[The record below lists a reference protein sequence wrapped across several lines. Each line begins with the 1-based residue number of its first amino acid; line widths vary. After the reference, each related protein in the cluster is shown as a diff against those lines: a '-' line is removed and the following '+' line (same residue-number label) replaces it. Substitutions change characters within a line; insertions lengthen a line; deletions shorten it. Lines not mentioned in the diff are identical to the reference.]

1 MGHSFEIMILYT
13 VYASKYICKEQQLQ
27 TRIQMQT
34 TSKQICGLLMLSV
47 LIKSQ
52 KMLLA
57 HGANR

>member
-34 TSKQICGLLMLSV
+34 LEV
-47 LIKSQ
+47 IKMENAKKKKRLVGY
-52 KMLLA
+52 KMVKLD
-57 HGANR
+57 NK

>member
-34 TSKQICGLLMLSV
+34 LEV
-47 LIKSQ
+47 IKMENAKKKRIVGY
-52 KMLLA
+52 KMVKLD
-57 HGANR
+57 NK

>member
-34 TSKQICGLLMLSV
+34 LEV
-47 LIKSQ
+47 IKMENAKKKKDS
-52 KMLLA
+52 LA
-57 HGANR
+57 VKW

>member
-34 TSKQICGLLMLSV
+34 LEV
-47 LIKSQ
+47 IKMENAKKKKRIVGY
-52 KMLLA
+52 KMVKLD
-57 HGANR
+57 NK

>member
-34 TSKQICGLLMLSV
+34 LEV
-47 LIKSQ
+47 IKMENAKKKKRIVGY
-52 KMLLA
+52 KMVKLD
-57 HGANR
+57 NKW